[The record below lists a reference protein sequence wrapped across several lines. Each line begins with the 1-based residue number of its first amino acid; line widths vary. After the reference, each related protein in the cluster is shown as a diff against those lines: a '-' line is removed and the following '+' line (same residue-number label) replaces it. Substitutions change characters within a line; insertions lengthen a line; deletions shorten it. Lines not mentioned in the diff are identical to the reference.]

1 MTVPDA
7 LAMVRTSAPGKVI
20 LFGEH
25 AVVYGEPAVALA
37 VSLRF
42 RMRVGPREEG
52 RARVH
57 RIDGHRMDASYHA
70 YFKYAVDKYWTGGP
84 LEIRTDSEIPSASG
98 MGSSAALTTSLMGA
112 LVELGGG
119 RIDAERERIARQSF
133 DTEYGVQGRASP
145 TDTSTAT
152 FGQGILLAKR
162 AMGGLIMHVERGG
175 AEWYVHRL
183 KVPDLSIVIGY
194 TGVKGSTGEM
204 VARVRRLYDE
214 NPLAR
219 GVVSEIGEVTMEGVA
234 ALERGDAARLGQLM
248 DRNHELLDTL
258 GVNHPSLQ
266 RLVDAARPHSLGAK
280 LTGAGGGGCMIA
292 LTEEPDMVVRAI
304 AEAGGQPFMAR
315 MGAPGVRREGD

>member
-1 MTVPDA
+1 
-7 LAMVRTSAPGKVI
+7 MVRTSAPGKVI

-25 AVVYGEPAVALA
+25 AVVYGEPAIALA

-42 RMRVGPREEG
+42 RMRVEPREGG
-52 RARVH
+52 RVRVH
-57 RIDGHRMDASYHA
+57 RVDGHRMDAAHHA
-70 YFKYAVDKYWTGGP
+70 YFKYAVDKHWAGGP
-84 LEIRTDSEIPSASG
+84 IEIRTDSEIPSASG

-119 RIDAERERIARQSF
+119 SIDAERERIARQSF

-162 AMGGLIMHVERGG
+162 AMDGLIMHVERGG

-194 TGVKGSTGEM
+194 TGVKGQTGEM
-204 VARVRRLYDE
+204 VARVRRLYDD

-219 GVVSEIGEVTMEGVA
+219 GVVSEIGEITMEGVA
-234 ALERGDAARLGQLM
+234 ALARGDAARLGELM
-248 DRNHELLDTL
+248 DRNHELLDAL

-292 LTEEPDMVVRAI
+292 LTEEPAEVFRAI

-315 MGAPGVRREGD
+315 MGAPGVRRDGE